1 MKKNP
6 YISYPWKLI
15 FAFHLYVG
23 VKEQVKKD
31 IVLRKLPLSFSI
43 SLIHYFLAPKIVQAL
58 LEAEDN

>member
-43 SLIHYFLAPKIVQAL
+43 SLIHYFMYL
-58 LEAEDN
+58 LIS